1 MWYDSYTSYLYM
13 KKSLKINRKDL
24 SPHVVK
30 VIKILRK
37 AYPDAKCALYFSNPL
52 EILVATILSAQ
63 CTDVRVNM
71 VTPGLFRKYKSCA
84 DYAKAKPED
93 LQKDIKS
100 TGFYRNKA
108 KSIQGACRMILEKFG
123 GEVPR
128 TMKEILELPGVARK
142 TANVVL
148 HNAYGVVEGIVV
160 DTHVRRLSRRL
171 GFTVLNVP
179 EKIEQDLL
187 KIVPRKD
194 WGDLSYLLIDH
205 GRAVC
210 KAQKPDCRACPVS
223 QVCPSAFSFD
233 AKGRW
238 IGVK

>member
-1 MWYDSYTSYLYM
+1 MWYDANTSYLYM
-13 KKSLKINRKDL
+13 KKPLKINRKDL
-24 SPHVVK
+24 PGHAAKVV
-30 VIKILRK
+30 KILRK
-37 AYPDAKCALYFSNPL
+37 SYPDAKCALYFSNPL

-71 VTPGLFRKYKSCA
+71 VTPGLFRKYRSCKDFA
-84 DYAKAKPED
+84 EAKPEE

-123 GEVPR
+123 GEVPH
-128 TMKEILELPGVARK
+128 TMNEILELPGVARK

-148 HNAYGVVEGIVV
+148 HNAYGIVEGIVV

-171 GFTVLNVP
+171 GFTELNVP
-179 EKIEQDLL
+179 EKIEQELL
-187 KIVPRKD
+187 KIIPRKD

-205 GRAVC
+205 GRALC
-210 KAQKPDCRACPVS
+210 KAQKPDCEKCPVNKI
-223 QVCPSAFSFD
+223 CPSAFDFD
-233 AKGRW
+233 AKGKW
-238 IGVK
+238 VGVK

>member
-1 MWYDSYTSYLYM
+1 MWYDVNTVYLYM
-13 KKSLKINRKDL
+13 KKPPKINAKDL
-24 SPHVVK
+24 PAHAVK
-30 VIKILRK
+30 VIGILKK

-71 VTPGLFRKYKSCA
+71 VTPGLFKKYQSCQ
-84 DYAKAKPED
+84 DYVNVPAEE
-93 LQKDIKS
+93 LQNDIKS
-100 TGFYRNKA
+100 TGFYRNKT
-108 KSIQGACRMILEKFG
+108 KSIQGACRVMLEKYDG
-123 GEVPR
+123 KVPR

-148 HNAYGVVEGIVV
+148 NNAYGVVEGIVV

-171 GFTVLNVP
+171 GFTKLNVP
-179 EKIEQDLL
+179 EKIEQELL
-187 KIVPRKD
+187 KIVPRQD

-210 KAQKPDCRACPVS
+210 KAQKPECGKCVLNK
-223 QVCPSAFSFD
+223 VCPSAFSFD
-233 AKGRW
+233 EKGRW
-238 IGVK
+238 VGLK

>member
-1 MWYDSYTSYLYM
+1 M